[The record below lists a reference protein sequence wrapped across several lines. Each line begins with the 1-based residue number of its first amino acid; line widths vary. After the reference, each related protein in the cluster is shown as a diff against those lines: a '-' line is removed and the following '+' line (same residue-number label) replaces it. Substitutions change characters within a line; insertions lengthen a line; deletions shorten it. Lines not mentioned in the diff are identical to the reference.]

1 MTYEITVDHCIEI
14 YQRYVGAG
22 QLTRL
27 DVLASAVAAPFSG
40 FDGAET
46 FPTLIEKAA
55 RLLYGIA
62 QAQAFEDGNKRLAWL
77 CTVRFLELNG
87 ITIDMVDPNEINVV
101 IRALGERELDGS
113 PRLTYEGLVNWFNE
127 CLTYRS
133 AKPQNTNSV

>member
-1 MTYEITVDHCIEI
+1 M
-14 YQRYVGAG
+14 
-22 QLTRL
+22 
-27 DVLASAVAAPFSG
+27 
-40 FDGAET
+40 
-46 FPTLIEKAA
+46 
-55 RLLYGIA
+55 
-62 QAQAFEDGNKRLAWL
+62 
-77 CTVRFLELNG
+77 RFLELNG